1 MEAPAR
7 PHPPTAVP
15 PTVAEPPQNKPSSW
29 PTVVGTFAII
39 LAGAGILA
47 HSGSGLVGCE
57 VVGEFSGH
65 RVANA
70 ARAAVVDRF
79 APWNFL
85 SHLGSFALATLL
97 LAAGIGMVRQRPWCV
112 KVSLWWSAL
121 KMLYAIPV
129 AILVYAF
136 STAKIEAMEQAM
148 AGDSMAVLLTAA
160 RGFTVAITVTG
171 LVWAW
176 LFPLF
181 LLTWC
186 CSHHIR
192 AEVATWPQDKP
203 SGLSAP

>member
-85 SHLGSFALATLL
+85 SHLGSFALAALL
-97 LAAGIGMVRQRPWCV
+97 LAAGIGMVRRRPWCV

-129 AILVYAF
+129 AILAYVF
-136 STAKIEAMEQAM
+136 STAKIEAMEQAT
-148 AGDSMAVLLTAA
+148 AGDMTVLLTAA
-160 RGFTVAITVTG
+160 RGFTIALTVMG

-176 LFPLF
+176 IFPLV
-181 LLTWC
+181 LLTWF
-186 CSHHIR
+186 CSHGIR
-192 AEVATWPQDKP
+192 AEVATWALDKP
-203 SGLSAP
+203 SVLSAP